1 MQCEF
6 CAFPE
11 RDAGGAQNG
20 KRENWGAQSNF
31 AVIDLHFSVYQMNQ
45 PYVTP
50 MCEEKTMQVVL
61 NAIVQK

>member
-11 RDAGGAQNG
+11 RDAGGNG

-31 AVIDLHFSVYQMNQ
+31 AVIDVNFSVYQMNQ
-45 PYVTP
+45 TYVTP
-50 MCEEKTMQVVL
+50 MCGEKSAQVVL
-61 NAIVQK
+61 SAIVQK